1 MSPSADGITLMAD
14 KVPVHRA
21 QPGRCGR
28 WRAVQITH
36 SIDAQEGDPG
46 TTHGRLRPPHGD
58 SGVVG

>member
-36 SIDAQEGDPG
+36 TIDAVEG
-46 TTHGRLRPPHGD
+46 TEQ
-58 SGVVG
+58 

>member
-1 MSPSADGITLMAD
+1 VLALRPGDTINFMSPSADGITLMAD

-36 SIDAQEGDPG
+36 TIDAEEGG
-46 TTHGRLRPPHGD
+46 Q
-58 SGVVG
+58 